1 MTTTFVTPS
10 FSLGLIPLVLLVMN
24 GCSDISRFD
33 TGKHDAYCGTIV
45 GASFVREG
53 FQRTEQAELR
63 LSTSELATAP
73 GRLSTHRDADVCEG
87 KSRFTNAPLRPP
99 TKLESDALS
108 QLEFGQGSE
117 LNFMS
122 WVNSECKGTY
132 LAVVSLMHD
141 DSVELRLLQ
150 DGALGVFSLRRGKRG
165 CDDD

>member
-1 MTTTFVTPS
+1 VNSLRLAHSLIVAGCCILTFSCT
-10 FSLGLIPLVLLVMN
+10 
-24 GCSDISRFD
+24 DISRFD
-33 TGKHDAYCGTIV
+33 TGKRDAYCGTIV

-53 FQRTEQAELR
+53 FERTEQAELR
-63 LSTSELATAP
+63 ITTSELATEP
-73 GRLSTHRDADVCEG
+73 GQLSTHRDTNVCDGE
-87 KSRFTNAPLRPP
+87 SRFVNAPLRPP

-122 WVNSECKGTY
+122 WVSSTCKGTY
-132 LAVVSLMHD
+132 LAVISLMHD

-150 DGALGVFSLRRGKRG
+150 DGSLGVFSLRRGKRG

>member
-1 MTTTFVTPS
+1 M
-10 FSLGLIPLVLLVMN
+10 
-24 GCSDISRFD
+24 SRFD
-33 TGKHDAYCGTIV
+33 TGQNESYCGTIV

-53 FQRTEQAELR
+53 FERTEQAELQI
-63 LSTSELATAP
+63 STADLATAP
-73 GRLSTHRDADVCEG
+73 GKLSTHRDTEVCDGE
-87 KSRFTNAPLRPP
+87 SRFKNATLTPP
-99 TKLESDALS
+99 TKLESDPLS

-122 WVNSECKGTY
+122 WVNSTCKGTY

-150 DGALGVFSLRRGKRG
+150 DGSLGVFSLRRGKRG

>member
-1 MTTTFVTPS
+1 MNASFIAPS
-10 FSLGLIPLVLLVMN
+10 FSLGLRTVALVVVC

-33 TGKHDAYCGTIV
+33 TGKDAAYCGNVV

-53 FQRTEQAELR
+53 FQRAEQAELR

-73 GRLSTHRDADVCEG
+73 GRLSTHRDNDVCDG

-117 LNFMS
+117 LNFLS
-122 WVNSECKGTY
+122 WVTSECRGTY

-141 DSVELRLLQ
+141 DSVELRLLK
-150 DGALGVFSLRRGKRG
+150 DGELGVFSLRRGKRG
-165 CDDD
+165 CDDK

>member
-1 MTTTFVTPS
+1 MVLPIA
-10 FSLGLIPLVLLVMN
+10 LLVLSS
-24 GCSDISRFD
+24 CSDLSRFD

-53 FQRTEQAELR
+53 FQRAEQAELQIT
-63 LSTSELATAP
+63 TSELATAP
-73 GRLSTHRDADVCEG
+73 GSLSTHRDEDVCDGE
-87 KSRFTNAPLRPP
+87 SRFTDAKLRPP
-99 TKLESDALS
+99 SKLESDPLS

-122 WVNSECKGTY
+122 WVTSTCKGTY

-150 DGALGVFSLRRGKRG
+150 DGALGVFSLRRGRRG
-165 CDDD
+165 CGDD